1 MNKLIEKMG
10 QITQTTNGDMAY
22 TTTGSDVLDMFG
34 KGGAMRHE
42 KEEVI
47 IETFR
52 RALMDDPTYALRCL
66 FYLRAPREGQG
77 ERRFFRVCYKWL
89 AQNYPETAKSAMN
102 FVPILGRYD
111 DLFVLFDTPIEKDM
125 LNYVG
130 QQLMFDRNDTHP
142 TLLGKWLPSP
152 STSSLT
158 TRQLAKRFYKAW
170 GISQKEY
177 RKILVSIRTKI
188 NLVETQ
194 MSSNK
199 WDKIN
204 FASIPSKAG
213 FNYRQCFLRR
223 EETKE
228 RYLDFINSKETKVN
242 ASVLYPY
249 EIVHKANEHWGW
261 DWYAHEASFIG
272 EPGERETLN
281 KYWDNLTDY
290 FKGASLNALCVIDT
304 SGSMIGQPLEV
315 ATSLGLY
322 CADKANGPFKG
333 HYISFSSKPQ
343 LVEIEGEDFCEKAF
357 NIKNANLCENTDI
370 EKTFMY
376 ILGVA
381 QKYHLTQEDMPE
393 QIVVISDMQFDKM
406 SVNHMSETALCS
418 VMEKMRMV
426 WSRAGYQMPKLVY
439 WNVNAQHAVFPEQ
452 ASENVSFVSGCSP
465 ILFKGILTGK
475 SGIEM
480 MKEMLNGPVF
490 EWIEV
495 KQLG

>member
-1 MNKLIEKMG
+1 MNKLIEKME
-10 QITQTTNGDMAY
+10 QITQTANGDMAY

-34 KGGAMRHE
+34 KGGAMRQE

-89 AQNYPETAKSAMN
+89 AENYPETAKSVMN
-102 FVPILGRYD
+102 YVPILGRWD
-111 DLFVLFDTPIEKDM
+111 DLFVLFNTSLEKQMTDFI
-125 LNYVG
+125 G
-130 QQLMFDRNDTHP
+130 QQLMFDRTNSHP
-142 TLLGKWLPSP
+142 SLCAKWQPSLNA
-152 STSSLT
+152 SSPT
-158 TRQLAKRFYKAW
+158 TKQLAKRFCKAW
-170 GISQKEY
+170 RITEKEY
-177 RKILVSIRTKI
+177 RKLLVSIRAKI

-194 MSSNK
+194 MSANK
-199 WDKIN
+199 WDEID
-204 FASIPSKAG
+204 FATVPSKAG
-213 FNYRQCFLRR
+213 FNYRDCFLRR

-228 RYLDFINSKETKVN
+228 RYIDFINDKNTKVK

-249 EIVHKANEHWGW
+249 EVVHQVREHWNY
-261 DWYAHEASFIG
+261 DWFAGKSDFIG

-281 KYWDNLTDY
+281 KYWENLTDY
-290 FKGASLNALCVIDT
+290 FKDASLNALCVIDT
-304 SGSMIGQPLEV
+304 SGSMIGRPLEV

-322 CADKANGPFKG
+322 CADKAKGPFQG

-343 LVEIEGEDFCEKAF
+343 LVKIEGEDFCEKVF
-357 NIKNANLCENTDI
+357 NIGNANLCENTDI

-381 QKYHLTQEDMPE
+381 KKYHLTQEDMPE
-393 QIVVISDMQFDKM
+393 QIVVISDMQFDRMTEKP
-406 SVNHMSETALCS
+406 MSETELCS
-418 VMEKMRMV
+418 VMEKMRLIWEV
-426 WSRAGYQMPKLVY
+426 SGYQMPKLVY
-439 WNVNAQHAVFPEQ
+439 WNVNARYATFPEQ

-475 SGIEM
+475 TGLEM
-480 MKEMLNGPVF
+480 MKEMLNAPAF
-490 EWIEV
+490 EGIEV
-495 KQLG
+495 KRLG

>member
-22 TTTGSDVLDMFG
+22 TTTGNDVLDMFG
-34 KGGAMRHE
+34 KGGAMRQAE
-42 KEEVI
+42 EEVI

-66 FYLRAPREGQG
+66 FYLRAPRDGQG

-89 AQNYPETAKSAMN
+89 AQNYPETAKSVMN
-102 FVPILGRYD
+102 YAPILCRWD
-111 DLFVLFDTPIEKDM
+111 DLFVLFDTPLEKDM
-125 LNYVG
+125 LNFVG
-130 QQLMFDRNDTHP
+130 QQLMFDRNETHP
-142 TLLGKWLPSP
+142 SLLGKWMPSP

-170 GISQKEY
+170 GITEREY
-177 RKILVSIRTKI
+177 RKLLVSIRAKI

-194 MSSNK
+194 MSANE

-204 FASIPSKAG
+204 FATVPSKAG
-213 FNYRQCFLRR
+213 FNYRNCFLRR

-228 RYLDFINSKETKVN
+228 RYLDFINDKDTKVK

-249 EIVHKANEHWGW
+249 EVVHQASKHWNY
-261 DWYAHEASFIG
+261 DWLTGRHDFIG

-304 SGSMIGQPLEV
+304 SGSMIGRPLEV

-343 LVEIEGEDFCEKAF
+343 LVKIEGEDFCEKVS
-357 NIKNANLCENTDI
+357 NIEKANLCENTDI
-370 EKTFMY
+370 EKTFKY
-376 ILGVA
+376 ILDIA
-381 QKYHLTQEDMPE
+381 KKYQLAQEDMPE
-393 QIVVISDMQFDKM
+393 QIVVISDMQFDRM

-418 VMEKMRMV
+418 VMEKMRII
-426 WSRAGYQMPKLVY
+426 WSRAGYQMPKLIY
-439 WNVNAQHAVFPEQ
+439 WNVNAKHATFPEQ

-475 SGIEM
+475 TGVEM
-480 MKEMLNGPVF
+480 MKEMLNAPAF
-490 EWIEV
+490 EGIEV
-495 KQLG
+495 KHLG

>member
-10 QITQTTNGDMAY
+10 QITQTTNGDLAY
-22 TTTGSDVLDMFG
+22 TTTGSNVLDMFG
-34 KGGAMRHE
+34 KGGAMRQE

-89 AQNYPETAKSAMN
+89 AQNYPETAKSVMMYI
-102 FVPILGRYD
+102 PILARWD
-111 DLFVLFDTPIEKDM
+111 DLFVLFDTPLEKQM
-125 LNYVG
+125 TNFIRE
-130 QQLMFDRNDTHP
+130 QLEIDRMSA
-142 TLLGKWLPSP
+142 SP
-152 STSSLT
+152 SLCAKWQPSLGTSSPKT
-158 TRQLAKRFYKAW
+158 KQLAKRFCKAW
-170 GISQKEY
+170 GMTEREY
-177 RKILVSIRTKI
+177 RKLLVSIRTKI

-199 WDKIN
+199 WDEIN
-204 FASIPSKAG
+204 FATVPSKAG
-213 FNYRQCFLRR
+213 FNYRNCFLRR

-228 RYLDFINSKETKVN
+228 RYLDFINDKDTKVK

-249 EIVHKANEHWGW
+249 EIVHQASEHWSY
-261 DWYAHEASFIG
+261 DWFAHKGVFTG

-281 KYWDNLTDY
+281 KYWDNLADY

-304 SGSMIGQPLEV
+304 SGSMVGRPLEV

-333 HYISFSSKPQ
+333 HYISFSSNPQ
-343 LVEIEGEDFCEKAF
+343 LVKIEGKDFCEKVF
-357 NIKNANLCENTDI
+357 NIEEANLCENTNI
-370 EKTFMY
+370 EKTFAY

-381 QKYHLTQEDMPE
+381 KKNQLTQEDMPE
-393 QIVVISDMQFDKM
+393 QIIVVSDMQFDRI
-406 SVNHMSETALCS
+406 SEDDMSEIELFS
-418 VMEKMRMV
+418 VMEKMRIV

-439 WNVNAQHAVFPEQ
+439 WNVNAKYATFPEQ

-475 SGIEM
+475 TSVEM
-480 MKEMLNGPVF
+480 MKEMLNVPAF

-495 KQLG
+495 KYLG